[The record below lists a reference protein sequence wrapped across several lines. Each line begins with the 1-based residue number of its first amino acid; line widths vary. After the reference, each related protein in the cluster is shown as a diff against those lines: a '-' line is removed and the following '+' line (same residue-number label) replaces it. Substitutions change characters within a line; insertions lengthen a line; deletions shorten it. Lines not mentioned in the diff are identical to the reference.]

1 MAQNVNP
8 TFVKTPNNGL
18 VQISTGT
25 GTANVTI
32 YTGAANGSK
41 VIALNATNQSS
52 GTANI
57 RFAIT
62 NGITTYI
69 IGEANIPLSAGF
81 VGGATPSV
89 SLFSAGVAPGLPVD
103 SDGNPYLILKS
114 SADTLTAA
122 AESTIVSGI
131 INLVAIVGDF

>member
-1 MAQNVNP
+1 VAQNVNP

-81 VGGATPSV
+81 VGGENNERQQGQRKPVHQWLSRSRAIRSPS
-89 SLFSAGVAPGLPVD
+89 
-103 SDGNPYLILKS
+103 
-114 SADTLTAA
+114 
-122 AESTIVSGI
+122 
-131 INLVAIVGDF
+131 